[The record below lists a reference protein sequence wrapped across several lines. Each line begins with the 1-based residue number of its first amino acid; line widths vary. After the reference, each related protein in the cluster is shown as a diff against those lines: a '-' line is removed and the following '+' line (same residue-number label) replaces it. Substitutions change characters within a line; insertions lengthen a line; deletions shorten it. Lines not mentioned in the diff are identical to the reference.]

1 MKFKNLTT
9 IILLITTLNLSSQD
23 CIITAKSGLNVRKEP
38 SLKSKKIG
46 KLDYKQKA
54 TIIERTLEPLKL
66 NEDGKI
72 IEGFWVKIK
81 TDKLSGYVFK
91 EYLEITQDLEYDY
104 FNETFDSW
112 LKLGLTQKEVI
123 KRIGV
128 PSKKG
133 EDQEWS
139 AIPAY
144 IQEWKYDNGIT
155 LHMESESADSKKTV
169 FMITISEPC
178 NYKNSKKIGINS
190 SITDVLKSYTK
201 YIDDLSF
208 SENQIIAGSIYGGVI
223 FGFENGKVSSIFI
236 GAAAE

>member
-139 AIPAY
+139 AISAY